1 MIEGDTIPRM
11 LQARVKKSAS
21 RPAFRYKAQGEWR
34 TLTWGDY
41 GQAVREIAQALAARG
56 VAKGERVAILC
67 QTRPEWAFID
77 QAVLALGAVTVPIYP
92 SNTAEQSRYI
102 LENSGACAL
111 FVEDKAQMENYQA
124 VASRC
129 PGVKTL
135 VTLEAQAPAGALTLA
150 AFREQGRDFAR
161 KNPGKFEATLSEVRP
176 ADTATIVYTSGTTG
190 NPKGV
195 VLTHGNLAGG
205 IKSVTQVLSA
215 GEDDTVLSF
224 LPMAHIFARGESLWG
239 IYMGW
244 QAAFA
249 ESLDKIV
256 ENLGEISPTLI
267 FSVPRIYERAYGK
280 ILAGVEGGSALKRAL
295 FNWSVGVGEK
305 VSKLKQQGKAPAGLL
320 ALQFALANALIFK
333 KVRAKLGM
341 TRLRFA
347 ISGGAPLS
355 RRIAEFFHVLGV
367 QILEGYGLTETS
379 GAATVNRLEHYQFGT
394 VGQAIP
400 GVEVKI
406 AGDGEILLRG
416 PSVFTGYYKDEEA
429 TKEVLTPEGWFHT
442 GDIGRL
448 DAEGFLAITDRKKDL
463 IITSGGKNVS
473 PQNIENLLKTHR
485 HISQVMVYGDKR
497 KYLTALITLN
507 VEEVAQW
514 ARQAGVEG
522 TSAAQLADH
531 PKVIAL
537 VEEIVKEKNKQL
549 ASYESIKK
557 FRIVAADF
565 TVEGGE
571 LTPTLK
577 VKRKVVTQ
585 KYKDLLDGL
594 YDAGDRIE

>member
-1 MIEGDTIPRM
+1 MIDGDTIPHM
-11 LQARVKKSAS
+11 LEARVKKSAV
-21 RPAFRYKAQGEWR
+21 RTAFRYKAAGEWR

-41 GQAVREIAQALAARG
+41 GQAVREISRALAARG
-56 VAKGERVAILC
+56 VGKGDRVAILA

-92 SNTAEQSRYI
+92 SNTAEQCQYI
-102 LENSGACAL
+102 LENSQACAL
-111 FVEDKAQMENYQA
+111 FIEDGAQMAKYQA

-129 PGVKTL
+129 PQVKTL
-135 VTLEAQAPAGALTLA
+135 VTLQDQAPEGALTLA
-150 AFREQGRDFAR
+150 AFRAQGREFAR
-161 KNPGKFEATLSEVRP
+161 KNPGGFEAALSKVQP
-176 ADTATIVYTSGTTG
+176 ADMATIVYTSGTTG

-195 VLTHGNLAGG
+195 VLTHGNFASD
-205 IKSVTQVLSA
+205 IRSVTQVLSA

-224 LPMAHIFARGESLWG
+224 LPMAHIFARVESLAG

-244 QAAFA
+244 EAAFA
-249 ESLDKIV
+249 ESLEKIV

-280 ILAGVEGGSALKRAL
+280 ILAGVEGGSVLKRAL
-295 FNWSVGVGEK
+295 FNWSLGVGEK
-305 VSKLKQQGKAPAGLL
+305 VSKLKQQGKASTGLL
-320 ALQFALANALIFK
+320 AVQFALANALVFK
-333 KVRAKLGM
+333 KVRSKLGM

-355 RRIAEFFHVLGV
+355 RRIAEFFHALGV
-367 QILEGYGLTETS
+367 QILEGYGLTETTA
-379 GAATVNRLEHYQFGT
+379 AATVNRLDHYKFGT
-394 VGQAIP
+394 VGEAIP

-416 PSVFTGYYKDEEA
+416 PTVFPGYYKDEEA
-429 TKEVLTPEGWFHT
+429 SKEVLTPDGWFHT
-442 GDIGRL
+442 GDIGQL
-448 DAEGFLAITDRKKDL
+448 DSEGFLAITDRKKDL

-473 PQNIENLLKTHR
+473 PQNIENLLKTDR

-497 KYLTALITLN
+497 KYLTALVTLN
-507 VEEVAQW
+507 VEEVAKW
-514 ARQAGVEG
+514 ARQAGAEGASAVELADSPQVIGLVEG
-522 TSAAQLADH
+522 
-531 PKVIAL
+531 
-537 VEEIVKEKNKQL
+537 IVKEKNKQL

-557 FRIVAADF
+557 FRIVALDF